1 MDFQLSEE
9 QTLLADSVENWLRK
23 EYDFDRWR
31 KLVKTDL
38 GYRDENWKTMAELGW
53 LAIALPEDHG
63 GLGGGAVET
72 MLIAERFGK
81 HMVAEPYYSTAV
93 LGAGLIMAAGDAAQQ
108 GEWLPQIGE
117 GAAKWAFAHA
127 EHGARFALNEVGTKA
142 EKGAGGWTIS
152 GRKIVVLDAASADRL
167 IVLARSGG
175 GTADAKG
182 LGLFV
187 VDAKAKGVTRQ
198 DYRTVDNRRAS
209 DIAFEQ
215 APVLAVLGDPAGA
228 LPVVEAV
235 MDRAIAWLAAEAV
248 GAMQALH
255 DTTLAYVKTRKQFG
269 RAIGDFQVIQHRLVD
284 MMMMVESSRSLAML
298 ANLKADAE
306 PAERAKAAAAAKV
319 QIGRAGKFVGQQAV
333 QLHGGMGMTDE
344 LDVGHYMKR
353 LMMIDTCFGN
363 ADHHQ
368 RRFAAL
374 SNAA

>member
-23 EYDFDRWR
+23 EYDFERWR

-38 GYRDENWKTMAELGW
+38 GYRAENWAFMAELGW
-53 LAIALPEDHG
+53 LAVALPEDFG

-72 MLIAERFGK
+72 MLIGERFGK
-81 HMVAEPYYSTAV
+81 HMVAEPFFSTV
-93 LGAGLIMAAGDAAQQ
+93 ILGAGLIGAAGSDAQKND
-108 GEWLPQIGE
+108 WLPAIAE
-117 GAAKWAFAHA
+117 GKTKWAFAHA
-127 EHGARFALNEVGTKA
+127 EHGSRFVLNEVKTNA
-142 EKGAGGWTIS
+142 EKSGSDWVLS
-152 GRKIVVLDAASADRL
+152 GRKIVVWDAPSADHL
-167 IVLARSGG
+167 IVLARSAGAA
-175 GTADAKG
+175 ADKAG

-187 VDAKAKGVTRQ
+187 VDAKDRGVSRQ
-198 DYRTVDNRRAS
+198 DYRTVDNRRAA
-209 DIAFEQ
+209 DITFDKA
-215 APVLAVLGDPAGA
+215 AAVALGDPAGGLVPA
-228 LPVVEAV
+228 EAAI
-235 MDRAIAWLAAEAV
+235 DRAMAYLAAEAV

-284 MMMMVESSRSLAML
+284 MMMQVEASRSLAML
-298 ANLKADAE
+298 ASLKADAE

-319 QIGRAGKFVGQQAV
+319 QIGKSGKFVGQQAI

-363 ADHHQ
+363 AEYHQ

>member
-23 EYDFDRWR
+23 EYDFERWR

-38 GYRDENWKTMAELGW
+38 GYRPENWTQMAELGW
-53 LAIALPEDHG
+53 LAIALPEDFG

-72 MLIAERFGK
+72 MLIAERFGR
-81 HMVAEPYYSTAV
+81 HMVAEPFFSTV
-93 LGAGLIMAAGDAAQQ
+93 ILGAGLIQAAGSDAQK
-108 GEWLPQIGE
+108 GEWLPQIAE

-127 EHGARFALNEVGTKA
+127 EHGSRFVLHEVSTAAKKA
-142 EKGAGGWTIS
+142 DAGWTVT
-152 GRKIVVLDAASADRL
+152 GKKIVVWDAPSADKI
-167 IVLARSGG
+167 IVLARSAGG
-175 GTADAKG
+175 AADRAG

-187 VDAKAKGVTRQ
+187 VDAKAAGVTRQ
-198 DYRTVDNRRAS
+198 DYRTVDNRRAA
-209 DIAFEQ
+209 DIEFKD
-215 APVLAVLGDPAGA
+215 APAVALGDAAGGLA
-228 LPVVEAV
+228 AAEAV
-235 MDRAIAWLAAEAV
+235 IDRAFAWLAAEAV
-248 GAMQALH
+248 GCMQALH

-284 MMMMVESSRSLAML
+284 MMMQVEASRSLAML
-298 ANLKADAE
+298 ATLKADAE

-319 QIGRAGKFVGQQAV
+319 QIGRAGKFVGQQAI

-363 ADHHQ
+363 ADYHQ

-374 SNAA
+374 SSAA

>member
-23 EYDFDRWR
+23 EYDFERWR

-38 GYRDENWKTMAELGW
+38 GYKAENWAFMAELGW
-53 LAIALPEDHG
+53 LAVALPEDFG

-72 MLIAERFGK
+72 MLIGERFGR
-81 HMVAEPYYSTAV
+81 HMVAEPFFSTII
-93 LGAGLIMAAGDAAQQ
+93 LGAGLINEAGSAAQK
-108 GEWLPQIGE
+108 GDWLPQIGE

-127 EHGARFALNEVGTKA
+127 EHGSRFVLHEVKTVA
-142 EKGAGGWTIS
+142 EKSGSDWTLS
-152 GRKIVVLDAASADRL
+152 GKKIVVWDAPSADRL
-167 IVLARSGG
+167 IVLARSAGAA
-175 GTADAKG
+175 ADRAG

-187 VDAKAKGVTRQ
+187 VDARARGVTRQ
-198 DYRTVDNRRAS
+198 DYRTVDNRRAA
-209 DIAFEQ
+209 DIVFDR
-215 APVLAVLGDPAGA
+215 APVLGVLGDPAGGLA
-228 LPVVEAV
+228 PAEAAI
-235 MDRAIAWLAAEAV
+235 DRAIAYLAAEAV

-284 MMMMVESSRSLAML
+284 MMMQVEASRSLAML
-298 ANLKADAE
+298 ASLKADAE

-319 QIGRAGKFVGQQAV
+319 QIGKAGRFVGQQAI

-363 ADHHQ
+363 ADYHQ